1 MTRLAVH
8 LIDANMDT
16 AYFRSIV
23 RHANS
28 GLFPVS
34 IGSLAPPGTLQTSMA
49 RLGTPTFALGAASRL
64 GYPLAAVR
72 LAARLRVWRTGLLH
86 AHCFDATAV
95 GLLAARLARVP
106 FVFTRHHSDHNL
118 RLHKKWHT
126 RVDSFCARHADHVIA
141 VSEATRRVLVDV
153 EGVPANKVTVVYN
166 GMEPLEQVDVDAVTQ
181 VRHDLGIDDGVRVC
195 LAVARLH
202 EEKGHDVLFR
212 AIPRIVEECGATV
225 FLLAGDG
232 PHRAAMERAV
242 AEFGV
247 SEHVRFLGRRSDVPA
262 LLGLADIAVLPSLAE
277 SFGFAALE
285 AMSLGV
291 PVVASATG
299 GLPEVVSDGVTGI
312 IVAMGDAC
320 ALAAAVVRVL
330 KDRELAATFGHAGRE
345 RSRLFTAERM
355 LRGYEAVYRP
365 FWAAEES
372 ETA

>member
-1 MTRLAVH
+1 MTRLVVH

-23 RHANS
+23 SHADS
-28 GLFPVS
+28 ERFPVA
-34 IGSLAPPGTLQTSMA
+34 IGSLAASGTLQESMT
-49 RLGTPTFALGAASRL
+49 RLGTRTFALGAASRL

-72 LAARLRVWRTGLLH
+72 LAARLRAWRAGLLH

-141 VSEATRRVLVDV
+141 VSEATRRILLDV
-153 EGVPANKVTVVYN
+153 EGVPPPHLLEIRVLA
-166 GMEPLEQVDVDAVTQ
+166 EPLEQVDVDAVTQ

-195 LAVARLH
+195 LTVARLH

-232 PHRAAMERAV
+232 PHRAAMERTV
-242 AEFGV
+242 AEFGI

-262 LLGLADIAVLPSLAE
+262 LLGLADVAALPSLAE

-312 IVAMGDAC
+312 IVPMGDAC
-320 ALAAAVVRVL
+320 ALAAAVVRIL
-330 KDRELAATFGHAGRE
+330 KDRELAATFGRAGRQ
-345 RSRLFTAERM
+345 RSCLFTAEQM
-355 LRGYEAVYRP
+355 LRGYEQVYHTLWP
-365 FWAAEES
+365 GTGS
-372 ETA
+372 EAP